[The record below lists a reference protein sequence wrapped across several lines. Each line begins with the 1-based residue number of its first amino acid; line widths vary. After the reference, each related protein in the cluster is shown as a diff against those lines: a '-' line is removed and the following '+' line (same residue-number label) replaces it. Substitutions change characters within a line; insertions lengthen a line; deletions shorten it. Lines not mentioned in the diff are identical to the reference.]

1 MSVKTVV
8 LLLCA
13 CLIGWIGPSEAQ
25 IPSTKIEKMEV
36 RGNIRSD
43 ASLIMATSGLSVG
56 KDLTMEDTQHAIRR
70 LYALGVFRDI
80 RIVVVGQS
88 PEGLQIAI
96 AVEEFPVVSKIVFEG
111 NDKIKTKELKD
122 VLRFAE
128 GQVVGEKGIK
138 NAQVRIKR
146 LYEEEGHL
154 LAQVTSEISD
164 PDETGKVALTL
175 RIEEGK
181 KVKIKR
187 IEIAGNELFG
197 DAEIKKQME
206 TKENRWWRRGDF
218 KEAIFRE
225 DLKKIAAFYRKNGYR
240 DMEVIRDSLYY
251 DDSKQH
257 LFVDIVVQEGPLYW
271 FDAFTWK
278 GNTLFPD
285 AQIAEKITVSEGD
298 TYDQEKFERIYT
310 SLAFAY
316 QERGYLSVQ
325 ILPETTE
332 EGQTLDFHFVIEEGQ
347 PSRVRKVEIVGN
359 TKTKEKV
366 IRREL
371 KVIPGEVFRRSA
383 LERSARN
390 VYVLNYFGNVE
401 PDVEPLENGDVDLTF
416 RVEEKSTGQAMMGAG
431 YSEQYKLT
439 GSLGLGIPNLF
450 GNGQNLDFNWDFGT
464 LQERFQ
470 ISFTEPWLFD
480 TPTSGSFS
488 LYRLTYRY
496 SSYDENR
503 SGGYVSVGR
512 HLTWPDDYSTVRL
525 IYRLEEVGYDNFSE
539 GYTDPYGLQERTWP
553 QRTSSISAT
562 YFRDSRDKPEF
573 PSRGSVY
580 SYRAEFAGKI
590 LGSDEGFH
598 KHEVNSEFYYPLF
611 WKTAL
616 LVKNRMGYVNGFG
629 AEQDVL
635 PRERFRPGGTSFDG
649 IIRGYD
655 DMSVGPSEG
664 GRAMFITGLE
674 CQFPIVEQQIYGLL
688 FADAGNSWLRFS
700 ETDPFDLKRSMGFG
714 VRVMAPMIGM
724 IGFDFAYGFDHLTD
738 GKRAGEWHTHFQFGK
753 SF

>member
-197 DAEIKKQME
+197 DAKIKKQME

-225 DLKKIAAFYRKNGYR
+225 DLKKIAAFYWKNGYR
-240 DMEVIRDSLYY
+240 DMEVVRDSLYY

-257 LFVDIVVQEGPLYW
+257 LFIDIAVQEGPLYW
-271 FDAFTWK
+271 FGAFTWE
-278 GNTLFPD
+278 GNTLFSD
-285 AQIAEKITVSEGD
+285 A
-298 TYDQEKFERIYT
+298 
-310 SLAFAY
+310 
-316 QERGYLSVQ
+316 
-325 ILPETTE
+325 
-332 EGQTLDFHFVIEEGQ
+332 
-347 PSRVRKVEIVGN
+347 
-359 TKTKEKV
+359 
-366 IRREL
+366 
-371 KVIPGEVFRRSA
+371 
-383 LERSARN
+383 
-390 VYVLNYFGNVE
+390 
-401 PDVEPLENGDVDLTF
+401 
-416 RVEEKSTGQAMMGAG
+416 
-431 YSEQYKLT
+431 
-439 GSLGLGIPNLF
+439 
-450 GNGQNLDFNWDFGT
+450 
-464 LQERFQ
+464 
-470 ISFTEPWLFD
+470 
-480 TPTSGSFS
+480 
-488 LYRLTYRY
+488 
-496 SSYDENR
+496 
-503 SGGYVSVGR
+503 
-512 HLTWPDDYSTVRL
+512 
-525 IYRLEEVGYDNFSE
+525 
-539 GYTDPYGLQERTWP
+539 
-553 QRTSSISAT
+553 
-562 YFRDSRDKPEF
+562 
-573 PSRGSVY
+573 
-580 SYRAEFAGKI
+580 
-590 LGSDEGFH
+590 
-598 KHEVNSEFYYPLF
+598 
-611 WKTAL
+611 
-616 LVKNRMGYVNGFG
+616 
-629 AEQDVL
+629 
-635 PRERFRPGGTSFDG
+635 
-649 IIRGYD
+649 
-655 DMSVGPSEG
+655 
-664 GRAMFITGLE
+664 
-674 CQFPIVEQQIYGLL
+674 
-688 FADAGNSWLRFS
+688 
-700 ETDPFDLKRSMGFG
+700 
-714 VRVMAPMIGM
+714 
-724 IGFDFAYGFDHLTD
+724 
-738 GKRAGEWHTHFQFGK
+738 
-753 SF
+753 